1 MSSPPSGVP
10 AHSITSTA
18 RAPRESMTSTVA
30 SLASGVEQLIGCFSA
45 TEWRMLVC
53 GYECRMQQE
62 SGRGREEPAPLSAPP
77 SAARR
82 TLGVTDGPAV
92 YAGHGPAALLR
103 PERKVVAFTG
113 RAGELDELQQWCAS
127 DLARSVRALTGAGGV
142 G

>member
-1 MSSPPSGVP
+1 
-10 AHSITSTA
+10 
-18 RAPRESMTSTVA
+18 MTCTNNPTV
-30 SLASGVEQLIGCFSA
+30 
-45 TEWRMLVC
+45 TNYR
-53 GYECRMQQE
+53 CRI
-62 SGRGREEPAPLSAPP
+62 SAPP

-142 G
+142 GKTRLAREVAARCAACGGQWRLVTAGDEAGAVADARAAHSGRLLLIVD